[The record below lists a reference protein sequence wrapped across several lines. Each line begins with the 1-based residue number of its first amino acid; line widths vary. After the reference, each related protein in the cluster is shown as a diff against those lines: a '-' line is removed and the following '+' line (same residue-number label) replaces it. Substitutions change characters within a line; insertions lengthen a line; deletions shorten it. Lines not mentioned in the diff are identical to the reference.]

1 MAKEHTEPNAEL
13 TGVLRFINDVCL
25 IDAVCIVLFLSL
37 YSKIPKIKKRS
48 AVRSALDIKPDVGQA
63 LPSSAIR

>member
-1 MAKEHTEPNAEL
+1 MDIEAKERSEPDA
-13 TGVLRFINDVCL
+13 L
-25 IDAVCIVLFLSL
+25 IRSALSL
-37 YSKIPKIKKRS
+37 LRLFPIITATMFFCPFVVVNKKRS

>member
-1 MAKEHTEPNAEL
+1 MDIEAKERSEPNAL
-13 TGVLRFINDVCL
+13 IRSALSLLR
-25 IDAVCIVLFLSL
+25 LFL
-37 YSKIPKIKKRS
+37 IITATMFFCPFVVKIKKRS

>member
-1 MAKEHTEPNAEL
+1 MDIEAKERSEPNAL
-13 TGVLRFINDVCL
+13 IRSALRL
-25 IDAVCIVLFLSL
+25 LRLFLNLTVAIFFCLSF
-37 YSKIPKIKKRS
+37 SKIKKRS